1 MKKLREILS
10 KWDYLIV
17 MLITV
22 AIYFLFIKL
31 DAEKTETY
39 YQNTISI
46 SITMS
51 GFLLALLA
59 IWVVLPE
66 SKFINYIRYQT
77 NIFKRVTWTM
87 FVGIISLISS
97 CIVAFFYFNIDV
109 SVLLM
114 LIGISETVL
123 STFNFYRIVRANER
137 FTKDQQ

>member
-66 SKFINYIRYQT
+66 SKFINYIRYKT

-109 SVLLM
+109 SILLM

-123 STFNFYRIVRANER
+123 ATFNFYRIVKANEK